1 MKLAIL
7 AAIATG
13 ASSMPALR
21 YWSKADEDAGI
32 KELTDAGYPDLKAFR
47 HLSPQVLKTVMGNY
61 HNVLAPDAFVRVRR
75 SRSSLSYTSHPGLS
89 SCAGDPLPARS

>member
-7 AAIATG
+7 AAIVTG

-21 YWSKADEDAGI
+21 DWSKADEDAGI